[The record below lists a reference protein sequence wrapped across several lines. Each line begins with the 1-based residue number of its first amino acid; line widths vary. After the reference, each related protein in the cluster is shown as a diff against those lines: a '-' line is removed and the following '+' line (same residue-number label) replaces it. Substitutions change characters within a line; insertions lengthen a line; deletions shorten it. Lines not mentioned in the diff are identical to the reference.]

1 MARDWVRGC
10 FSGVMLLGLAGGGAG
25 CQRSPAYRQDVS
37 SLRDENPSYYSA
49 KGADS
54 RAPTDRVASMGQPR
68 KRVAIFDFWN
78 ETPVREGTL
87 GTFAADELRRILF
100 LSGRVIVPTDQ
111 KTQPST
117 EDFTQGEKVRVAQL
131 IREGRKLGV
140 AVVVIGRVA
149 RVVFRTRGDD
159 VGVLR
164 QKQSLAAVDVE
175 AKIFDV
181 SSGRELAAVGRG
193 GEAASNALLLTEG
206 DEGEMQAQRAEL
218 VRLALRNAAEPLA
231 VDVLRSVEKLTW
243 EGRIARILGGKI
255 YLNAGRSSGL
265 VSGDIL
271 RVQTQGEDI
280 YDPATGAFLGR
291 TPGQLKGTL
300 EVRDFIGPDG
310 AMAEVH
316 TGANFQ
322 EGDLVK
328 LY

>member
-1 MARDWVRGC
+1 
-10 FSGVMLLGLAGGGAG
+10 
-25 CQRSPAYRQDVS
+25 
-37 SLRDENPSYYSA
+37 
-49 KGADS
+49 
-54 RAPTDRVASMGQPR
+54 MGQPR

-78 ETPVREGTL
+78 ESPVREGAL
-87 GTFAADELRRILF
+87 GAFAADELRRVLF
-100 LSGRVIVPTDQ
+100 TSGRVIIPLDV

-117 EDFTQGEKVRVAQL
+117 EDYTQGEKVRVAQL
-131 IREGRKLGV
+131 VREGRKLGV
-140 AVVVIGRVA
+140 AVVVIGRIP

-159 VGVLR
+159 VGLLR

-175 AKIFDV
+175 VKIFDV
-181 SSGRELAAVGRG
+181 TSGRELAAVGRA
-193 GEAASNALLLTEG
+193 GEAASNSIVTGEG
-206 DEGEMQAQRAEL
+206 DDAEVLTQRAEL

-231 VDVLRSVEKLTW
+231 SDVLRSIEKMTW
-243 EGRIARILGGKI
+243 EGRIAKILGGKI

-310 AMAEVH
+310 AMAEIH

-322 EGDLVK
+322 EGDLVR